1 MIKVRFFKLKLISF
15 LLILPLFTLFRGIA
29 FSDNEIPFLGSEI
42 IVETSPGNPIPN
54 QKVTIFLSSYSVDL
68 NKSTITWQSEG
79 GIVLSGIGKTSYSF
93 NAPQVNI
100 STIINIS
107 ITPPGG
113 STISKKVTIRP
124 TDIDVF
130 WESEKGYTPPF
141 YKGKSLPITE
151 SFIKVVAIPNVKSD
165 RGFSYV
171 WKKDDMVLNEKSG
184 YDKNYYTFLNSS
196 FDLSNKITVIASAVQ
211 GDYVAQKNI
220 EIGVYEPKIIFY
232 KKDPALGVNYNNAL
246 VNNSSFADEE
256 MTILAEPYYFL
267 IEKDPD
273 KFIYEWA
280 INNKSI
286 STPTKE
292 HELSIRPTSRGG
304 YAVIDLNI
312 YHINKMFQKAFNS
325 IKINF

>member
-220 EIGVYEPKIIFY
+220 EISVYEPKIIFY
-232 KKDPALGVNYNNAL
+232 KKDPAMGIDYNNAL
-246 VNNSSFADEE
+246 VDNSSVTDEE
-256 MTILAEPYYFL
+256 ITILAEPYYFL
-267 IEKDPD
+267 IEKDPG

-286 STPTKE
+286 STPMKN